1 MKPMPKPF
9 FVMILVSALA
19 TYPACAQR
27 GTSAGHG
34 VGFASH
40 GSVGFAPHTAAT
52 FHTAPTFG
60 GHPTFT
66 LSPHSSSINVSQRPM
81 SAYSNRGYGGFHD
94 IRYRRPYSRSYTF
107 RSGYGVNG
115 WVAPGYLGYL
125 DSGLYDDS
133 SAGAP
138 QPDYPDS
145 YEDAAPAPP
154 SEQAENEPEDR
165 PAPVFRRAYVRPQP
179 EPDPA
184 PDTAVTLIFKDGRP
198 SEQIH
203 NYMLTRTTLYVQGQ
217 HLRQIPVDQLDLDAT
232 SKVNMDAG
240 IDFRL
245 PSAAR

>member
-1 MKPMPKPF
+1 MVF
-9 FVMILVSALA
+9 AVALA
-19 TYPACAQR
+19 ALPACAQR
-27 GTSAGHG
+27 GTTASHG

-40 GSVGFAPHTAAT
+40 GSVGFAPHTAAA
-52 FHTAPTFG
+52 FHTAPAFG

-66 LSPHSSSINVSQRPM
+66 LSPHYGSINVGQRPAT
-81 SAYSNRGYGGFHD
+81 AYSNRGYGGFRD
-94 IRYRRPYSRSYTF
+94 DRYRRPYGRSYP
-107 RSGYGVNG
+107 SGFGYAANG
-115 WVAPGYLGYL
+115 WIGPGYLGYL

-133 SAGAP
+133 SASPP
-138 QPDYPDS
+138 QPGSSDG
-145 YEDAAPAPP
+145 YENAAPAPP
-154 SEQAENEPEDR
+154 PEQAEDQPEYQ
-165 PAPVFRRAYVRPQP
+165 PAPVFRPAYVRPQP

-184 PDTAVTLIFKDGRP
+184 ADAAVTLIFKDGRP